1 MSGLGFHAPALAW
14 LLLLVVPLVL
24 LYFLKLRRP
33 RREVPSLVLWQQVIQ
48 DRRVNAPFQRF
59 KRNLLFWLQLLL
71 LLLLILAALQPFL
84 GGSDRAVDRLPVLID
99 CSASMGARDQADG
112 RTRLEVARD
121 RVRARIDAL
130 HGDQAI
136 CLIAFGRNARR
147 LTGFTRDRRELLDAL
162 GALVVEDVAS
172 DPVDALR
179 MAAALARTEPFEKA
193 ILFTD
198 GNLPEQVDVDR
209 SFALELELLPE
220 AGPNLGI
227 TALNARRVDAPMNAG
242 REQDA
247 APQWRVFVSVE
258 GRNVT
263 SATALLTVRV
273 NGKVVAST
281 TITVTGGSPRETEFL
296 VGGDQEADLHVK
308 LDVDGFDALESD
320 NEAWLSLTRPQPLEV
335 WSAPDRAATAHA
347 LQALPDLH
355 LENTGEASARP
366 RDLIIVS
373 QPETKTLPGRV
384 IFHLGGPPGALQG
397 LIQIGPGE
405 SRVVDRDRVAPLL
418 QYVDLNDL
426 VILARVA
433 YAPGKSEADLENL
446 GYRVLVHGH
455 EGPLLL
461 ENRERNQVHYHLLF
475 PLDRSTLPYRVSFPV
490 LLTNLVNEARRE
502 AGLLNAQA
510 IPTGILPALET
521 RPDSTY
527 QVEAP
532 DQSTRRE
539 SSDPTGLLAG
549 IPAPHVGVY
558 HVTGPDLDRRIGA
571 ALLSPFETGL
581 TRIHELRFREA
592 LTTPV
597 AATPT
602 RPERPLWPLLALL
615 ALGVLIVE
623 WWVYHRGGRGRASPQ

>member
-14 LLLLVVPLVL
+14 LLLLVAPLVL

-136 CLIAFGRNARR
+136 CLIAFGRNAQR

-179 MAAALARTEPFEKA
+179 MAAALARTEPFEKV

-209 SFALELELLPE
+209 SFTLELELLPE

-227 TALNARRVDAPMNAG
+227 TALNARRVDATT
-242 REQDA
+242 
-247 APQWRVFVSVE
+247 WRVFVSVE

-281 TITVTGGSPRETEFL
+281 TITVSGGSPRETEFL

-308 LDVDGFDALESD
+308 LDV
-320 NEAWLSLTRPQPLEV
+320 
-335 WSAPDRAATAHA
+335 
-347 LQALPDLH
+347 
-355 LENTGEASARP
+355 
-366 RDLIIVS
+366 
-373 QPETKTLPGRV
+373 GR
-384 IFHLGGPPGALQG
+384 L
-397 LIQIGPGE
+397 
-405 SRVVDRDRVAPLL
+405 RC
-418 QYVDLNDL
+418 
-426 VILARVA
+426 
-433 YAPGKSEADLENL
+433 
-446 GYRVLVHGH
+446 
-455 EGPLLL
+455 
-461 ENRERNQVHYHLLF
+461 
-475 PLDRSTLPYRVSFPV
+475 
-490 LLTNLVNEARRE
+490 
-502 AGLLNAQA
+502 AGQ
-510 IPTGILPALET
+510 
-521 RPDSTY
+521 
-527 QVEAP
+527 
-532 DQSTRRE
+532 
-539 SSDPTGLLAG
+539 
-549 IPAPHVGVY
+549 
-558 HVTGPDLDRRIGA
+558 
-571 ALLSPFETGL
+571 
-581 TRIHELRFREA
+581 
-592 LTTPV
+592 
-597 AATPT
+597 
-602 RPERPLWPLLALL
+602 
-615 ALGVLIVE
+615 
-623 WWVYHRGGRGRASPQ
+623 